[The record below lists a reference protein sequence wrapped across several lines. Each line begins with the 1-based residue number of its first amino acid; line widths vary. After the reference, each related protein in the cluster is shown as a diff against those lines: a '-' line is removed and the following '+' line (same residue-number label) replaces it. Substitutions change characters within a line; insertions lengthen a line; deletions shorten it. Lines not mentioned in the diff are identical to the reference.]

1 MEGDLKMENPQFRDG
16 QYFAISNHIRLK
28 FYTEVEDRDGNHAV
42 KFQLPAPLGHRL
54 RAVTKLLKIEIF
66 RKCDLSN

>member
-16 QYFAISNHIRLK
+16 LYFAISNPIRLK

>member
-28 FYTEVEDRDGNHAV
+28 FYTEVEDRDENHAV
-42 KFQLPAPLGHRL
+42 KFQLLAPLGHQL
-54 RAVTKLLKIEIF
+54 RTVTKWIKIEIF